1 MKKKMAECNEGRED
15 LRDTLQRK
23 KNWGREGAL
32 SPKKRVDRAVGHFA
46 SERVDLYAEV

>member
-23 KNWGREGAL
+23 KNGGRGGEL
-32 SPKKRVDRAVGHFA
+32 SPT
-46 SERVDLYAEV
+46 